1 MNKHVPAAKLTD
13 LTIAERL
20 QLMEDIW
27 VTLSSAPEKLDVP
40 SWHQSELD
48 ARLAV
53 HEHQPDAARP
63 WAEVRSEILG
73 ALRKV

>member
-20 QLMEDIW
+20 QLLEDIW
-27 VTLSSAPEKLDVP
+27 VTLSSTPEKLDVP
-40 SWHQSELD
+40 VWHQPELD
-48 ARLAV
+48 GRVAA
-53 HEHQPDAARP
+53 HEQGPEAARP
-63 WAEVRSEILG
+63 WAEVRSEILS